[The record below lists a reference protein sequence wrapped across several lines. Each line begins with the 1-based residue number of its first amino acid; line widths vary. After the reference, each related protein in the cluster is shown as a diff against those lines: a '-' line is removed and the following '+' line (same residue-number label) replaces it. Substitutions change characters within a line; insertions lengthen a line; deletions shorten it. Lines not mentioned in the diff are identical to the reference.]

1 MPNSR
6 ATNKK
11 NITIYMTKLEVQL
24 LHDIARKRKIS
35 MTEFIRRYIVKTALE
50 DDSATVEK
58 EKRGK

>member
-50 DDSATVEK
+50 DDSATVER